1 MATVTDVIEHE
12 DGGATYVMEL
22 DADEVRFFLE
32 YAIRDLLKK
41 MVKEEK
47 DK

>member
-22 DADEVRFFLE
+22 DADEVRVLLAH
-32 YAIRDLLKK
+32 AIRDLLTK
-41 MVKEEK
+41 MAKEEQGK
-47 DK
+47 

>member
-12 DGGATYVMEL
+12 DGSATYVMEL
-22 DADEVRFFLE
+22 DPDEVRFFLG

-41 MVKEEK
+41 MVEQEK